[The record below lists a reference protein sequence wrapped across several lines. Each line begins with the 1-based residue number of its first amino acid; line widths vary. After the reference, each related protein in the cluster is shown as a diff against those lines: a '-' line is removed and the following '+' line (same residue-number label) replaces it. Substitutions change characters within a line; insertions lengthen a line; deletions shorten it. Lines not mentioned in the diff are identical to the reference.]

1 MLNDI
6 FACIITAFF
15 LRIVVLA
22 FLPSIHK
29 VGSVYWN
36 FSGLVGIVGIL
47 SFIFTSGFYVS
58 PNFNIGTAIGFFML
72 DIYGSLSPRLS
83 FTKGKTT

>member
-1 MLNDI
+1 MLSDI

-22 FLPSIHK
+22 FFPSIHK

-36 FSGLVGIVGIL
+36 FSGLVGVVGIL
-47 SFIFTSGFYVS
+47 GFIFTSGLYVS
-58 PNFNIGTAIGFFML
+58 QNFNIGTAIGFFML
-72 DIYGSLSPRLS
+72 DIYGSMSPSLL
-83 FTKGKTT
+83 FTKRKTA